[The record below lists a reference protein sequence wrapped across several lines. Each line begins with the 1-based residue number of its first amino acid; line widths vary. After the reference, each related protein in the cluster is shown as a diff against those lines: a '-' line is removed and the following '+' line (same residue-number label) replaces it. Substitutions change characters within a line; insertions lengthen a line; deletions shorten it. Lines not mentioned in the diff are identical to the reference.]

1 MRRKGPHGTEGG
13 ERGAGWRLRLL
24 IPLLGL
30 SCAHLPP
37 SPAAPGK
44 EREVS
49 LRELLPAEAG
59 GRALLDSA
67 TAYDEKTIFRYM
79 DGAAEVYLSFDFRS
93 LLVARYPGP
102 DGDTLTVELYDMGSS
117 TEAFGI
123 FSRNRSGEDRGIG
136 QGSEYRSGYLLFWKD
151 RVLGTVWTSVE
162 TERSREGVLDLGR
175 AIAKRIPKEG
185 PLPDI
190 LGLLPTA
197 NRDPRS
203 VRYFHKHTDLNE
215 HYFLSDDNIL
225 GLGTDTEAALASYAF
240 PPAEPLL
247 LVVRYPDEAR
257 AASAEARLRET
268 FLLGAG
274 PSGVAR
280 LEDGS
285 CAGAGRTGRRLLL
298 VLDAPDTETAERFLA
313 DARALTQ
320 GDDR

>member
-1 MRRKGPHGTEGG
+1 MN
-13 ERGAGWRLRLL
+13 
-24 IPLLGL
+24 LG
-30 SCAHLPP
+30 
-37 SPAAPGK
+37 
-44 EREVS
+44 
-49 LRELLPAEAG
+49 ELLPAEAG
-59 GRALLDSA
+59 GRALLGPA
-67 TAYDEKTIFRYM
+67 TAYDERTIFRYM

-93 LLVARYPGP
+93 LLVGRYPGP
-102 DGDTLTVELYDMGSS
+102 DSDTLTVELYDMGSS
-117 TEAFGI
+117 AEAFGI
-123 FSRNRSGEDRGIG
+123 FSRNRSGEDLGIG

-190 LGLLPTA
+190 LGLLPAA
-197 NRDPRS
+197 NRSPRS

-215 HYFLSDDNIL
+215 HYFLSDENIL

-240 PPAEPLL
+240 PGAEPLL

-257 AASAEARLRET
+257 AVSAEARLRDA

-274 PSGVAR
+274 PSGIVR
-280 LEDGS
+280 IEDGS
-285 CAGAGRTGRRLLL
+285 YAGAGRSGRRLLL
-298 VLDAPDTETAERFLA
+298 VLDAPDTETAKALLA
-313 DARALTQ
+313 DTRGLTQ